1 MHSFIKKITS
11 PRTNFFKIFRA
22 NLNSIMHY
30 DSMRYRLI
38 VALNETSDDILKMA
52 TTQSQK
58 CFTKFIGER
67 ELWPMFSAFLY
78 QNYLIF

>member
-1 MHSFIKKITS
+1 
-11 PRTNFFKIFRA
+11 
-22 NLNSIMHY
+22 MHY

-58 CFTKFIGER
+58 CFTKFIRER
-67 ELWPMFSAFLY
+67 IVANVFCIHVSKLSHILEYES
-78 QNYLIF
+78 N